1 MREELLL
8 AKYISKRIAIM
19 FLLLIGMSFI
29 VFASL
34 YIAPGDPASM
44 VAGPSATE
52 EDIANIRVSLGLDKP
67 FMVQYFMYLKRLVT
81 LDLGTSY
88 TSRQPILDEILVRLP
103 NTLNLA
109 CAAMIISVFLGIPA
123 GILTALHKDSFVD
136 NFLTT
141 SSLILLSIPNF
152 LLGVI
157 LMYFFSVRFKLLPVG
172 GMTHFFWTAEGL
184 REVIL
189 PAFAL
194 ATGTMASFIRLGRS
208 AMLDVLQT
216 DYIRT
221 AKSKGL
227 KRGVIIFVHAFRNA
241 LIPLV
246 TQFGTSFGGLLGGA
260 IITEQVFVINGIGT
274 YLINAIRNYN
284 YPVVQST
291 VIIIAAMFILINLI
305 VDILYCVI
313 DPRIK
318 LHG

>member
-1 MREELLL
+1 MTR
-8 AKYISKRIAIM
+8 YILKRIALMI
-19 FLLLIGMSFI
+19 LLLIGMSFI
-29 VFASL
+29 VFGSMYL
-34 YIAPGDPASM
+34 APGDPASM

-67 FMVQYFMYLKRLVT
+67 FLVQYLLYLKRLVT
-81 LDLGTSY
+81 LDLGVSY
-88 TSRQPILDEILVRLP
+88 TSRQPILNEILVRLP
-103 NTLNLA
+103 HTLNLA
-109 CAAMIISVFLGIPA
+109 CAAMLISVLLGVPA

-136 NFLTT
+136 NILTT
-141 SSLILLSIPNF
+141 SSLVLLSIPNF

-157 LMYFFSVRFKLLPVG
+157 LMYFFAVRHKLLPVG
-172 GMTHFFWTAEGL
+172 GMEHFFWTKEGF
-184 REVIL
+184 REALL

-227 KRGVIIFVHAFRNA
+227 KRSVIIFVHAFRNA

-274 YLINAIRNYN
+274 YLINGIRYYN

-291 VIIIAAMFILINLI
+291 VLIIAAMFIIINLI

-318 LHG
+318 LQG

>member
-1 MREELLL
+1 MT
-8 AKYISKRIAIM
+8 KYILKRIALMI
-19 FLLLIGMSFI
+19 LLLIGMSFI

-34 YIAPGDPASM
+34 YIAPGDPAAM

-52 EDIANIRVSLGLDKP
+52 ADVEIIRISLGLDKP
-67 FMVQYFMYLKRLVT
+67 FLVQYLMYLKRLLT
-81 LDLGTSY
+81 LDLGTSF

-103 NTLNLA
+103 HTLNLA
-109 CAAMIISVFLGIPA
+109 CAAMLISVFLGIPA
-123 GILTALHKDSFVD
+123 GILTALHKDSFID
-136 NFLTT
+136 NILTT
-141 SSLILLSIPNF
+141 SSLVLLSIPNF
-152 LLGVI
+152 LLGVM
-157 LMYFFSVRFKLLPVG
+157 LMYFFAVRHRLLPVG
-172 GMTHFFWTAEGL
+172 GMEHFFWTKEGFKEAL
-184 REVIL
+184 L

-227 KRGVIIFVHAFRNA
+227 KRNVIIFVHAFRNA

-291 VIIIAAMFILINLI
+291 VLIIAAMFIIINLI

-318 LHG
+318 LQG

>member
-1 MREELLL
+1 MTR
-8 AKYISKRIAIM
+8 YILKRIALMI
-19 FLLLIGMSFI
+19 LLLIGMSFI
-29 VFASL
+29 VFGSMYL
-34 YIAPGDPASM
+34 APGDPASM

-67 FMVQYFMYLKRLVT
+67 FLVQYLLYLKRLVT
-81 LDLGTSY
+81 LDLGVSY
-88 TSRQPILDEILVRLP
+88 TSRQPILNEILVRLP
-103 NTLNLA
+103 HTLNLA
-109 CAAMIISVFLGIPA
+109 CAAMLISVLLGVPA

-136 NFLTT
+136 NILTT
-141 SSLILLSIPNF
+141 SSLVLLSIPNF

-157 LMYFFSVRFKLLPVG
+157 LMYFFAVRHKLLPVG
-172 GMTHFFWTAEGL
+172 GMEHFFWTKEGF
-184 REVIL
+184 REALL

-221 AKSKGL
+221 AKAKGL
-227 KRGVIIFVHAFRNA
+227 KRGVIIYVHAFRNA
-241 LIPLV
+241 LIPLI

-291 VIIIAAMFILINLI
+291 VIVIAAMFIIINLI
-305 VDILYCVI
+305 VDVLYCVI

-318 LHG
+318 LQG

>member
-1 MREELLL
+1 MTE
-8 AKYISKRIAIM
+8 YILKRIALM
-19 FLLLIGMSFI
+19 LLLLIGMSFI
-29 VFASL
+29 VFGSM
-34 YIAPGDPASM
+34 YIAPGDPAAM

-52 EDIANIRVSLGLDKP
+52 ADVENIRVSLGLDKP
-67 FMVQYFMYLKRLVT
+67 FLVQYLLYLKRLMT

-103 NTLNLA
+103 HTLNLA
-109 CAAMIISVFLGIPA
+109 CAAMIISVVLGVPA

-136 NFLTT
+136 NMLTT

-157 LMYFFSVRFKLLPVG
+157 LMYFFAVRFKLLPVG
-172 GMTHFFWTAEGL
+172 GMEHFFWTKEGF
-184 REVIL
+184 REALL

-221 AKSKGL
+221 AKAKGL
-227 KRGVIIFVHAFRNA
+227 RRVVIIYVHAFRNA

-274 YLINAIRNYN
+274 YLINSIRNYN

-291 VIIIAAMFILINLI
+291 VLVIAAMFIIINLI

-318 LHG
+318 LQG

>member
-1 MREELLL
+1 MRKYIMKRLLL
-8 AKYISKRIAIM
+8 M
-19 FLLLIGMSFI
+19 LLLLLGMSFI
-29 VFASL
+29 VFGSL

-52 EDIANIRVSLGLDKP
+52 EDIANVRASLGLDKP
-67 FMVQYFMYLKRLVT
+67 FMVQYLIYLRKLVT

-88 TSRQPILDEILVRLP
+88 TSRQPILDEIRVRLP
-103 NTLNLA
+103 HTLNLA
-109 CAAMIISVFLGIPA
+109 CAAMIISVLLGIPA
-123 GILTALHKDSFVD
+123 GIITALHKDSFLD

-152 LLGVI
+152 LLGVM
-157 LMYFFSVRFKLLPVG
+157 LMYFFAVKFKLLPVG
-172 GMTHFFWTAEGL
+172 GMEHFFWTKEGF
-184 REVIL
+184 REALL

-227 KRGVIIFVHAFRNA
+227 KRNVIIYVHAFRNA

-291 VIIIAAMFILINLI
+291 VVIIAAMFIIINLI

-318 LHG
+318 LEG

>member
-1 MREELLL
+1 MR
-8 AKYISKRIAIM
+8 KYILKRIVLM
-19 FLLLIGMSFI
+19 LLLLIGMSFI

-34 YIAPGDPASM
+34 YIAPGDPATM

-52 EDIANIRVSLGLDKP
+52 EDIAVVRASLGLDKP
-67 FMVQYFMYLKRLVT
+67 FFVQYFMYLRRLVT
-81 LDLGTSY
+81 LDLGISY
-88 TSRQPILDEILVRLP
+88 TSRQPILDEIRVRLP
-103 NTLNLA
+103 HTLNLA
-109 CAAMIISVFLGIPA
+109 CAAMIISVFIGVPA
-123 GILTALHKDSFVD
+123 GIITALHKDSAVD
-136 NFLTT
+136 NALT
-141 SSLILLSIPNF
+141 SGSLILLSIPNF
-152 LLGVI
+152 LLGVM
-157 LMYFFSVRFKLLPVG
+157 LMYFFAVRHKWLPVG
-172 GMTHFFWTAEGL
+172 GMEHMFWTKEGL
-184 REVIL
+184 REALL

-221 AKSKGL
+221 ARSKGL
-227 KRGVIIFVHAFRNA
+227 MRRTIIYVHAFRNA

-291 VIIIAAMFILINLI
+291 VIVIAAMFIVINLI

-318 LHG
+318 LEG